1 MKQLVSSL
9 LVAFALSACSGVEV
23 IPGDTAA
30 FEATGYTQYAWRSEA
45 LSQPDYSKD
54 KIYQADPFV
63 RASVEEEMAALGYQ
77 RVEKEDAEFLVEY
90 VAAAGFNDSLL
101 PRSATNVGP
110 YNTGTINRLPDG
122 ASVDNAYALSG
133 VKETGNIMLVFV
145 DKSTAKPI
153 WQVRISSL
161 IQDTNKVD
169 EGAVRRAVRSGLSYL
184 PAVSP

>member
-1 MKQLVSSL
+1 MKQHFLYL

-23 IPGDTAA
+23 IPGDITA

-45 LSQPDYSKD
+45 LSQPAYSKD
-54 KIYQADPFV
+54 KIYQADPIV

-110 YNTGTINRLPDG
+110 YNTGNINRLPDG

-133 VKETGNIMLVFV
+133 VKETGNIMLVLI
-145 DKSTAKPI
+145 DKSTTKPL

-161 IQDTNKVD
+161 IKDANKVD
-169 EGAVRRAVRSGLSYL
+169 EGAVRQAVSRGLSQL
-184 PAVSP
+184 PEASR